1 VKRFLSC
8 FVLGVFVSLACVS
21 AEAFLPTQAPTIAI
35 PSTPEP
41 TPFVI
46 PTAGVL
52 DPDSARQLVKYLL
65 ETNAGCKLPCWWGIK
80 PGRTTWAQARQ
91 ILEKTS
97 LYIGDQ
103 GAKDNFYA
111 NVEVYLPY
119 PYDFAPSM
127 EHVYSVKNGV
137 VDYIRVYNFD
147 LAPKYDLS
155 KFLQTYGPPTEVW
168 IRTFAREELGV
179 QDFLVDL
186 FYQGN
191 GILVEYRTGEPL
203 KVVYGTLRNCL
214 VAGMDAPI
222 LHLWSPDIPDLSSQD
237 AQKFIDTANLPKP
250 KQLFDATGMDV
261 KTFYETFMDPETDVC
276 LETPQ
281 ELWP

>member
-1 VKRFLSC
+1 M
-8 FVLGVFVSLACVS
+8 
-21 AEAFLPTQAPTIAI
+21 
-35 PSTPEP
+35 
-41 TPFVI
+41 
-46 PTAGVL
+46 
-52 DPDSARQLVKYLL
+52 
-65 ETNAGCKLPCWWGIK
+65 
-80 PGRTTWAQARQ
+80 QARQ

-97 LYIGDQ
+97 LSIGDQ

-111 NVEVYLPY
+111 KVDVYLPY

-155 KFLQTYGPPTEVW
+155 KFLQTYGPPTEIW
-168 IRTFAREELGV
+168 IRTFAKEELGV

-186 FYQGN
+186 FYQDN
-191 GILVEYRTGEPL
+191 GMLVEYRTGVPL
-203 KVVYGTLRNCL
+203 QVAYGTLRNCL
-214 VAGMDAPI
+214 VKEMDSPI
-222 LHLWSPDIPDLSSQD
+222 IHLWSPDIPDLSFED
-237 AQKFIDTANLPKP
+237 AQKFIDTANFPKP

-261 KTFYETFMDPETDVC
+261 KTFYETFMDPGTDVC